1 MTLDCPFRNPL
12 QPRVISV
19 HSCYLTSFWLPLF
32 LQNCHIPHH
41 IRSAF
46 FGTHLFNV
54 FFVTAL
60 AVLSSN
66 VRSWLLKGLR
76 IACSGFVV
84 RAYPGAELLGRIS
97 DRMWRWV
104 SFPGSG
110 FLAGVFVPFLW
121 SRVLSW
127 CRTIFSIIWD
137 FPLLGFY
144 FWLFPLLTLH
154 PGVRCW
160 GSS

>member
-12 QPRVISV
+12 QSRVISV

-110 FLAGVFVPFLW
+110 FLAGFFFL
-121 SRVLSW
+121 SSGQGS
-127 CRTIFSIIWD
+127 CFGAA
-137 FPLLGFY
+137 PY
-144 FWLFPLLTLH
+144 FRSSGIYH
-154 PGVRCW
+154 CW
-160 GSS
+160 GFTFGYFLF

>member
-110 FLAGVFVPFLW
+110 FLAGVW
-121 SRVLSW
+121 GS
-127 CRTIFSIIWD
+127 
-137 FPLLGFY
+137 FPLVKGPVLVPHHIFDHLG
-144 FWLFPLLTLH
+144 LA
-154 PGVRCW
+154 RC
-160 GSS
+160 